1 MKARVDHA
9 LLAFRR
15 LLSEAGSGGQTKVD
29 ALVALAQRTVIVPTW
44 TPNGDDFR
52 PLLSSDGHNALPLF
66 TSLDQLE
73 EAARR
78 FGWMQPDGSV
88 AHQEVGSRA
97 AFRHALA
104 NQLHFVVLDITA
116 AHALEI
122 ARDEIEP
129 LLDSRSHSDSSG
141 AFAGVGRVSDQMLKA
156 VRPSSIPA
164 APPSEIIQAP
174 VSMPKTAMPSTAM
187 VPISSVPPAPAPAA
201 DLLASA
207 TPAPVSSANTGVPLE
222 VIPLTVEPSEPVLDT
237 ITGVLRGFPE
247 VEWAAFAMAQRGQA
261 AAEPVIGL
269 RIDANYR
276 ARVVEIFDTVARAA
290 AGAGLNA
297 EVLLLD
303 EKKLVESIRAN
314 SIVFFPWRRRS

>member
-1 MKARVDHA
+1 MNARVDHA

-15 LLSEAGSGGQTKVD
+15 LLSEAASGGQAKVD
-29 ALVALAQRTVIVPTW
+29 ALVALTQRTVIVPTW
-44 TPNGDDFR
+44 TPYGEDFR
-52 PLLSSDGHNALPLF
+52 PLLSSDGQNALPLF
-66 TSLDQLE
+66 TSMDQLE

-104 NQLHFVVLDITA
+104 NRLQFIVLDITA

-141 AFAGVGRVSDQMLKA
+141 AFAGVGRISDQMLRA

-164 APPSEIIQAP
+164 APPTEAILAP
-174 VSMPKTAMPSTAM
+174 TAMPSSAAM
-187 VPISSVPPAPAPAA
+187 VPIGNPPTSKLSDLAPAPISP
-201 DLLASA
+201 DAS
-207 TPAPVSSANTGVPLE
+207 VPLE
-222 VIPLTVEPSEPVLDT
+222 IIKLSSEPNEAVLDS
-237 ITGVLRGFPE
+237 ITEVLRSFPE
-247 VEWAAFAMAQRGQA
+247 VEWAAFAMARRGDA
-261 AAEPVIGL
+261 APAPVIGL

-276 ARVVEIFDTVARAA
+276 ARVVEIFDTVQRAA
-290 AGAGLNA
+290 ARIGLDA
-297 EVLLLD
+297 QVLLLD
-303 EKKLVESIRAN
+303 EKQLVQSVRAN